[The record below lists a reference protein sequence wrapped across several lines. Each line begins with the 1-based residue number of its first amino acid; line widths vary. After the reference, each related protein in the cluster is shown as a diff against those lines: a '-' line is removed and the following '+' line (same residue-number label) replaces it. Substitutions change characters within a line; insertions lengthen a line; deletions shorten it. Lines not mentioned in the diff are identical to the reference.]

1 MTNNTESKELLEM
14 KEQLSLLVQKLE
26 KETIVNERL
35 IRRSMKEKASWL
47 HRRLIIESSVCLLMI
62 PFFLYILPRI
72 SPVSMYFCSY
82 SALFMLL
89 AICYNYYMYRRFH
102 PKNFIEGNLIE
113 AKKET
118 LNFKKQT
125 QRWTF
130 YIGIPFLI
138 TYVVFFVYEKMQYY
152 QGEIL
157 NLVLISGAIGM
168 IIGGA
173 IGINIF
179 MKMLRATDEIL
190 KQIEEL
196 EEKAE

>member
-1 MTNNTESKELLEM
+1 
-14 KEQLSLLVQKLE
+14 
-26 KETIVNERL
+26 
-35 IRRSMKEKASWL
+35 
-47 HRRLIIESSVCLLMI
+47 LIIESSVCLLMI

-130 YIGIPFLI
+130 CIGIPFLI
-138 TYVVFFVYEKMQYY
+138 TYVPFFVYEKMQYY
-152 QGEIL
+152 QGEVL
-157 NLVLISGAIGM
+157 NIVLISGAIGM
-168 IIGGA
+168 LIGGA
-173 IGINIF
+173 VGINLF
-179 MKMLRATDEIL
+179 LKMLRATDEIL